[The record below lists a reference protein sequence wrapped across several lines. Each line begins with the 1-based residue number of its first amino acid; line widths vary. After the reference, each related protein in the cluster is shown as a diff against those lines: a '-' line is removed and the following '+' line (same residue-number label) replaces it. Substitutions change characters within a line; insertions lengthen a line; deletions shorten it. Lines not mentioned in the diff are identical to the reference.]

1 MRSATFV
8 IICSDGYGQGRG
20 KMAVS
25 TNRTAVGR
33 TYSLPSLPS
42 ISEDDE
48 IQQESVD
55 LTEPSQA
62 VMEQMMVAKATE
74 LFKVCDT
81 EEKGFITKRDM
92 QRLRNELP
100 VSPDQLEI
108 VFDSLDVDKNGFL
121 TLEEFTEGF
130 GSFVGIQ
137 SRSGAGAKPDKEA
150 SGDVMDGDV
159 FEGQGGDA
167 PDMEKAFDDMMM
179 QIDGRGV
186 FQDEDVIRA
195 MWQKL
200 HRDEPDLVSSFEEF
214 LGRTAAEMK
223 RSRGEFDTLE
233 AALKTRTNEHEE
245 EVKKLYEEM
254 EFQMKREQQRILSEE
269 KQKEKQ
275 LREEMESALLE
286 KERQLQE
293 MQNRH
298 QEMEEKLAKLNKE
311 EAATKEDN
319 QRLKH
324 EKEMLEDMLVQSQET
339 LEESRSYIDILQSQ
353 QRDEEKTTSKRPP
366 VILTTSATRAALQL
380 SEGIALE
387 RESLVKQLDMLKDVN
402 KRLLDDKD
410 EAEAVEARREDDE
423 EDMEAL
429 GQNPEQPPKRELV
442 KQGSLLSKYFPGCPY
457 DRSSEAVPEGVEE
470 ADMSDI
476 DDDGIEMD
484 DLTDVKIYTFHGAQR
499 SGLPTDTK
507 DSRNKF
513 LTRDDALSIDSDT
526 RRQCASMKRLGSNS
540 PTAGRKFVEDNY
552 TSDAE
557 SEAVVKKSSASSR
570 VVFVGDSGVGKS
582 SFIHRFCN
590 NQFRA
595 SYAATIGV
603 DFQIR
608 ALTVGDSTIV
618 LQLWD
623 TAGQERYRSVTKQYF
638 RKADGVIVMYDV
650 TSERSFLN
658 VRDWMFSVQE
668 GVEEGTVITI
678 VGNKT
683 DIVDADPEHVTKVK
697 DGSKMAVEYD
707 ALFYETSAN
716 LLKDKEDKA
725 LEASLQLTDPP
736 KKKGC
741 SSGKEKL
748 NLKSSE
754 APVPAVFT
762 DWKLPT

>member
-1 MRSATFV
+1 M
-8 IICSDGYGQGRG
+8 
-20 KMAVS
+20 
-25 TNRTAVGR
+25 
-33 TYSLPSLPS
+33 
-42 ISEDDE
+42 

-150 SGDVMDGDV
+150 SGDVMDGDI

-324 EKEMLEDMLVQSQET
+324 EKEMLEDML
-339 LEESRSYIDILQSQ
+339 
-353 QRDEEKTTSKRPP
+353 
-366 VILTTSATRAALQL
+366 
-380 SEGIALE
+380 
-387 RESLVKQLDMLKDVN
+387 
-402 KRLLDDKD
+402 
-410 EAEAVEARREDDE
+410 
-423 EDMEAL
+423 AL

-442 KQGSLLSKYFPGCPY
+442 KQGSLLSKYFPGGPV
-457 DRSSEAVPEGVEE
+457 RQTSEAVPEGVEE

-484 DLTDVKIYTFHGAQR
+484 DLTDVEGETMVKPQR
-499 SGLPTDTK
+499 IFK
-507 DSRNKF
+507 
-513 LTRDDALSIDSDT
+513 
-526 RRQCASMKRLGSNS
+526 
-540 PTAGRKFVEDNY
+540 
-552 TSDAE
+552 
-557 SEAVVKKSSASSR
+557 

-707 ALFYETSAN
+707 ALFYETSA
-716 LLKDKEDKA
+716 KSGSYVKETMLGMASFGELRA
-725 LEASLQLTDPP
+725 LE
-736 KKKGC
+736 
-741 SSGKEKL
+741 
-748 NLKSSE
+748 KSS
-754 APVPAVFT
+754 
-762 DWKLPT
+762 WKGEHSKVLSSICPTMATVRNMCLRLQ